1 MGDHSGPYAS
11 ADPNKSPEVVD
22 AEAALAYARLLR
34 REPATQIAKDLGISR
49 ATFYRR
55 IEMLMLRHDRPSR
68 SLMQS
73 IAHDELDQLT
83 RMTMQRLQVD
93 DECSNQDFVKLV
105 GELRQQNAARLRLY
119 EDAPANTDEGESANE
134 DWDDWESDDRA
145 S

>member
-11 ADPNKSPEVVD
+11 TDPNKSPEVVD

-34 REPATQIAKDLGISR
+34 REAPNDIARDLGISR

-68 SLMQS
+68 SLMQV

-83 RMTMQRLQVD
+83 RMTMQRLQE
-93 DECSNQDFVKLV
+93 ECSNQDFVKLV
-105 GELRQQNAARLRLY
+105 GELRQQNTARLKLY
-119 EDAPANTDEGESANE
+119 EDAPANTDEGESTEE